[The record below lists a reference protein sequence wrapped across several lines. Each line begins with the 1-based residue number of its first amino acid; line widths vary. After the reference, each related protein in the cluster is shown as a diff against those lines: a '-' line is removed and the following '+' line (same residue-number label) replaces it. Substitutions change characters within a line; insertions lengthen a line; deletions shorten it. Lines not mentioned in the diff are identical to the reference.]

1 MLQRGTILD
10 NKYRIEDII
19 GRGGFGHVYRAREQ
33 LTGET
38 VAIKE
43 LIPGLGDQEM
53 VQRFI
58 REARATLRLT
68 HPHIA
73 RTYGIFQDRGT
84 YYLAMEYLPG
94 GSLADRLQRGALSV
108 GEAVRI
114 AIDLCEALTYAH
126 DKGVVHCDIKPA
138 NVLFDEDGEVRL
150 ADFGIAHV
158 SEQMMTRQLFTA
170 TGAAMGTVRYMAP
183 EQLDGVRDD
192 PRLDI
197 YAVGAMLYEMLS
209 GRPYLDFED
218 ETTPAAQMRNVQR
231 IQSEPPRPLR
241 AVKRRVPVWLAQ
253 VVERALRKAPE
264 DRFATAEKL
273 GRALLRKSATSR
285 TGKATASAA
294 SSAAKARLFWSNVPG
309 WAWGLG
315 GAAVMGL
322 LALVVG
328 VAFLL
333 GGGGAQPPVLTTVA
347 ADTATTAPADTP
359 TPFGTST
366 PMPSAT
372 ATASLGDTWTRP
384 ADEAVMVYVP
394 AGEFEMGSTEA
405 QFQEAV
411 EQCVDDGGERDNCER
426 WYEYEKPAHT
436 MSLDGFWIDK
446 HEVTNAQFAAFLNE
460 KGNQEEGGTAWL
472 KLDSD
477 YCLIEKSGEEFRSKS
492 GYADHPVVE
501 VSWYGA
507 KAYAEWVGGRL
518 PSEAE
523 WEYAARGKQGLTYP
537 WGDEFDC
544 SLGNF
549 DDETELDEYVV
560 PGGEGCDGYE
570 RTAPVGSFPDGASWC
585 GALDLAGNVWEWTR
599 SLYKDYPY
607 DSGDGR
613 ENLESDGRRVVR
625 GGAFAPSEVSVRC
638 AYRDDGRYPNY
649 RGLYGFRVVVS
660 PFRRTQ

>member
-170 TGAAMGTVRYMAP
+170 TGVAMGTVQYMPP
-183 EQLDGVRDD
+183 EQLEGVRDD
-192 PRLDI
+192 PRLDV
-197 YAVGAMLYEMLS
+197 YAIGAMLYEMVA

-231 IQSEPPRPLR
+231 IQSELPRPLR
-241 AVKRRVPVWLAQ
+241 SVKRSVPVWMAQ
-253 VVERALRKAPE
+253 VVERALRKDPE
-264 DRFATAEKL
+264 DRFASAEEL

-294 SSAAKARLFWSNVPG
+294 SSAAKARPFWSNVPG

-333 GGGGAQPPVLTTVA
+333 GGGGAQPPVPTTVA
-347 ADTATTAPADTP
+347 SDTATPAPADTP
-359 TPFGTST
+359 TPFGTPAPIPT
-366 PMPSAT
+366 AT
-372 ATASLGDTWTRP
+372 SLPDVPPPTASLGDTWTRP

-394 AGEFEMGSTEA
+394 AGEFEMGSNSYDD
-405 QFQEAV
+405 
-411 EQCVDDGGERDNCER
+411 EQPV
-426 WYEYEKPAHT
+426 HT
-436 MSLDGFWIDK
+436 VALDGFWIDK

-460 KGNQEEGGTAWL
+460 KGNHREGGTTWL
-472 KLDSD
+472 ALGSD
-477 YCLIEKSGEEFRSKS
+477 DCLIEESGGEFQPKS

-507 KAYAEWVGGRL
+507 RAYAEWVGGQL

-523 WEYAARGKQGLTYP
+523 WEYAARGSEGQIYP
-537 WGDEFDC
+537 WGNEFDGTR
-544 SLGNF
+544 LNF
-549 DDETELDEYVV
+549 CDVNCTSSYRATGYD
-560 PGGEGCDGYE
+560 DGYE
-570 RTAPVGSFPDGASWC
+570 ETAPVGSFPDGASWC
-585 GALDLAGNVWEWTR
+585 GALDMAGNVWEWVADWYDGDYYAR
-599 SLYKDYPY
+599 SP
-607 DSGDGR
+607 S
-613 ENLESDGRRVVR
+613 ENPGGPEYGSVRVVR
-625 GGAFAPSEVSVRC
+625 GGAFVNSEYHVRC
-638 AYRDDGRYPNY
+638 AYRYNGHPHDRYNH
-649 RGLYGFRVVVS
+649 LGFRVVVS
-660 PFRRTQ
+660 PFRRA